1 MQIWTGMTRILI
13 FKREENLFKP
23 SFELLAMKP
32 VAQLGILWQQVCVTV
47 DLGVNWNI
55 FLKERKQCLSLSV
68 HGAAALWF
76 EITST
81 TMMMMMMMMTTVVV
95 VIAVH
100 F

>member
-1 MQIWTGMTRILI
+1 MKTMAQI
-13 FKREENLFKP
+13 
-23 SFELLAMKP
+23 
-32 VAQLGILWQQVCVTV
+32 GILWQQVYITV
-47 DLGVNWNI
+47 AVGVNWI
-55 FLKERKQCLSLSV
+55 LFLKERKQCLSLSV

-81 TMMMMMMMMTTVVV
+81 MMMMMMTMMMTVVV